1 MDDLAFVREHIP
13 EYGDY
18 SDEASRH
25 ETDEYLR
32 AYVGERLSAV
42 RDRFAG
48 KLDERAA
55 KTLDELILR
64 CQFTDQVFIRWMDHA
79 RLEPAAVAHLVHI
92 DRGMIELADRARAAA
107 EPELGDLFDQL
118 DIAFESRH
126 EPLPA

>member
-18 SDEASRH
+18 SDETSRH

-42 RDRFAG
+42 RDRFEG
-48 KLDERAA
+48 KLDERAQ

-64 CQFTDQVFIRWMDHA
+64 CQFTDQVFIRWIDRA
-79 RLEPAAVAHLVHI
+79 RLDPSAVAHLVQI
-92 DRGMIELADRARAAA
+92 DRSIVELADRAAVAAA
-107 EPELGDLFDQL
+107 PELGELFDQL
-118 DIAFESRH
+118 DIAFESRREH
-126 EPLPA
+126 LPA